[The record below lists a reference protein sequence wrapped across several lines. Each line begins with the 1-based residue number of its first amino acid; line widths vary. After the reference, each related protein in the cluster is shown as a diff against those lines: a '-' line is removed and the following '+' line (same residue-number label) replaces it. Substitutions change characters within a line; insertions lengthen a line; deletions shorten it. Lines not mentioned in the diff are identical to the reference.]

1 MGLAIYRLFWFWMN
15 PPQHRRGDRI
25 EDVGLPR
32 AGKEGTV
39 EQLAIIDSG
48 KGAAGS
54 LNVGVA

>member
-1 MGLAIYRLFWFWMN
+1 MN
-15 PPQHRRGDRI
+15 QPQQRRGDRI

-39 EQLAIIDSG
+39 EPEIIDSG

-54 LNVGVA
+54 LNVGMA